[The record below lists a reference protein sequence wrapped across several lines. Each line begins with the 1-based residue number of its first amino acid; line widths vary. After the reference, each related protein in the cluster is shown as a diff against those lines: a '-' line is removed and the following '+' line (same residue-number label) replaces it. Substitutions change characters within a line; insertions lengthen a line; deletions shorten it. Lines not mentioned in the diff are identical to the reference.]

1 MLQLLVPLS
10 MISELGVA
18 AVTIVGA
25 TFAWRGLLKLVF
37 FFTQFTIKVEV
48 NNDSL

>member
-1 MLQLLVPLS
+1 MTLS
-10 MISELGVA
+10 IISEVGVS

-25 TFAWRGLLKLVF
+25 TFAWLGLLKLVF
-37 FFTQFTIKVEV
+37 FFTQFTVKVEV

>member
-10 MISELGVA
+10 MISELSVA

-25 TFAWRGLLKLVF
+25 TFAWLGLLKLLV
-37 FFTQFTIKVEV
+37 FFTQFTVKTED